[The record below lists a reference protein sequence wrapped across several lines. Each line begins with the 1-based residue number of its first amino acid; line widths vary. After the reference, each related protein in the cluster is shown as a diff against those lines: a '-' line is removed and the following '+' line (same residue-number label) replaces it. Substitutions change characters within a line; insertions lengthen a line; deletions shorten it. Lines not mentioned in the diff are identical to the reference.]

1 MLKLTEPLKLF
12 INLNINKFMDHIE
25 KVNDIYKSDDPKKDN
40 DNLNNVKNI
49 NNDVNSDSLKNI
61 TEESADSTSLKSNS
75 NESDDNRNKGN
86 TSEKFFSFT
95 FYKVDP
101 KWRWLNEIGKDESS
115 TEFLE
120 LLKVANTKMKV
131 RTYST
136 IGLRHDSEFMIWSIS
151 SSLENIQVLTTK
163 IYSTILGKYLEPTC
177 TFLSLT
183 RKSIYLNQVKLGFEN
198 ESDPPLKYVI
208 VYPFI
213 KSREWYL
220 LPFEKRKQM
229 MNEHIKVGRKYPE
242 IRLNTTYSFGVGD
255 QDFMLAFET
264 DDLSMFQNLI
274 MDLRETEVS
283 RYIIKDTPM
292 IPCVLKDMNEII
304 KSLG

>member
-1 MLKLTEPLKLF
+1 ML
-12 INLNINKFMDHIE
+12 
-25 KVNDIYKSDDPKKDN
+25 
-40 DNLNNVKNI
+40 
-49 NNDVNSDSLKNI
+49 
-61 TEESADSTSLKSNS
+61 
-75 NESDDNRNKGN
+75 
-86 TSEKFFSFT
+86 
-95 FYKVDP
+95 
-101 KWRWLNEIGKDESS
+101 
-115 TEFLE
+115 
-120 LLKVANTKMKV
+120 ANTKMKI

-242 IRLNTTYSFGVGD
+242 IRLNTTYSFGIGD

-264 DDLSMFQNLI
+264 DNLSMFQNLI

-292 IPCVLKDMNEII
+292 IPCVLRGMNEII

>member
-1 MLKLTEPLKLF
+1 
-12 INLNINKFMDHIE
+12 MDHIE
-25 KVNDIYKSDDPKKDN
+25 KVNDIYKSDDPEKDN

-292 IPCVLKDMNEII
+292 IPCVLRDMNEII

>member
-1 MLKLTEPLKLF
+1 
-12 INLNINKFMDHIE
+12 MDHIE

-61 TEESADSTSLKSNS
+61 TEEAADSTSFKSNS

-292 IPCVLKDMNEII
+292 IPCVLRDMNEII

>member
-1 MLKLTEPLKLF
+1 MG
-12 INLNINKFMDHIE
+12 NIE
-25 KVNDIYKSDDPKKDN
+25 KVNDIYKSDDIKKNNNNLHNIKNVDN
-40 DNLNNVKNI
+40 DA
-49 NNDVNSDSLKNI
+49 NSDSIKNI
-61 TEESADSTSLKSNS
+61 IEETADSTSLKNSS
-75 NESDDNRNKGN
+75 NESGDNKSSGN
-86 TSEKFFSFT
+86 ISEKFFSFT

-120 LLKVANTKMKV
+120 LLKVANTKIKV

-151 SSLENIQVLTTK
+151 PSLENIQVLTTK

-183 RKSIYLNQVKLGFEN
+183 RKSIYSNQVKLGFEN
-198 ESDPPLKYVI
+198 ESDPPLKYVV

-213 KSREWYL
+213 KSREWYI

-229 MNEHIKVGRKYPE
+229 MDEHIKIGRKYPE
-242 IRLNTTYSFGVGD
+242 IRLNTTYSFGIGD

-264 DDLSMFQNLI
+264 NDLSRFQNLI
-274 MDLRETEVS
+274 IDLRETEVS

>member
-1 MLKLTEPLKLF
+1 
-12 INLNINKFMDHIE
+12 MDHIE
-25 KVNDIYKSDDPKKDN
+25 KVNDIYKSDDLKKN
-40 DNLNNVKNI
+40 NNNLNNVKNI

-61 TEESADSTSLKSNS
+61 TEEAADSTSFKSNS

-292 IPCVLKDMNEII
+292 IPCVLRDMNEII